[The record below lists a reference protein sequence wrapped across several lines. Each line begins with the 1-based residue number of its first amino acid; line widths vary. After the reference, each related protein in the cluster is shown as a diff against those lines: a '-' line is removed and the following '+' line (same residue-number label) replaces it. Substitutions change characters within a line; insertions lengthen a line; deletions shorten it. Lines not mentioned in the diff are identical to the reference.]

1 MRRYHYR
8 FRDEDDEKRL
18 RKEKYLELKER
29 EIAAR
34 EERNRLRKQT
44 VAAEKAKERAIT
56 LRRLLDK
63 FSVTNAVSLI
73 SKITMATAGV
83 VGLLRLLAEFN
94 PESAR
99 IYMSLTTR
107 LSRAIEAI
115 INGSVGAASK
125 ANNIIDMII
134 SKLKREGR

>member
-1 MRRYHYR
+1 MRRRSYR
-8 FRDEDDEKRL
+8 FYDEDEEKRL

-83 VGLLRLLAEFN
+83 VGLLRLLAEIN

>member
-1 MRRYHYR
+1 MRRRSYR
-8 FRDEDDEKRL
+8 FYDEDEEKRL

-83 VGLLRLLAEFN
+83 IGLLRLLAEIN

-125 ANNIIDMII
+125 ASNIIDMII

>member
-1 MRRYHYR
+1 MRRRSYR
-8 FRDEDDEKRL
+8 FYDEDEEKRL

-73 SKITMATAGV
+73 SKITIATAGV
-83 VGLLRLLAEFN
+83 VGLLRLLAEIN

>member
-1 MRRYHYR
+1 MRRRSYR
-8 FRDEDDEKRL
+8 FYDEDEEKRL

-44 VAAEKAKERAIT
+44 IAAEKARERAIT
-56 LRRLLDK
+56 LRHLIDK

-83 VGLLRLLAEFN
+83 VALLRLLAEFN

-115 INGSVGAASK
+115 VNGGVGAVSK
-125 ANNIIDMII
+125 ASNIIDMII